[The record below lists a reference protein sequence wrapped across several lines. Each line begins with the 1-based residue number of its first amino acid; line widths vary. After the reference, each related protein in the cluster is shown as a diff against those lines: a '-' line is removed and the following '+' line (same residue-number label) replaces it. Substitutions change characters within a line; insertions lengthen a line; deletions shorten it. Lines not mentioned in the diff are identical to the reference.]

1 MSFPVPLFAL
11 GIVVGFVLGVIH
23 FASLKR
29 VTALYLGKGPVW
41 RAIGLQ
47 VLRLTVLTVALI
59 LMARQGAVP
68 LFAAFVGLLLARTL
82 VLRRAKMEA

>member
-1 MSFPVPLFAL
+1 MSFSVSLFAL
-11 GIVVGFVLGVIH
+11 GIVVGFVLGLIH

-29 VTALYLGKGPVW
+29 VTALYLSDGPVW

-47 VLRLTVLTVALI
+47 VLRLAVLAVALI

-68 LFAAFVGLLLARTL
+68 LFATLVGLLLARAL
-82 VLRRAKMEA
+82 VLRRAKMET